1 MMTNA
6 IHAVRQFQP
15 FLEYLRE
22 GKQGRSASMHVEKAD
37 LMTIEPSSHVVIS
50 REGRQR
56 LAAERQTAQPF
67 DWEI

>member
-1 MMTNA
+1 MTNA

-22 GKQGRSASMHVEKAD
+22 GKQGRTSNPNVVKAD

-56 LAAERQTAQPF
+56 LAAEKQTEQQF

>member
-1 MMTNA
+1 MTNA

-22 GKQGRSASMHVEKAD
+22 GKQSRTSNPNVEKAD

-56 LAAERQTAQPF
+56 LAAERQQTEQQF
-67 DWEI
+67 DWEL

>member
-1 MMTNA
+1 MMTNT

-15 FLEYLRE
+15 FLEYLQEDR
-22 GKQGRSASMHVEKAD
+22 QSRAQNPHVQKAH
-37 LMTIEPSSHVVIS
+37 LMAIEPSTHVVIS

-56 LAAERQTAQPF
+56 LAAERRAGQQF

>member
-1 MMTNA
+1 MTNA

-22 GKQGRSASMHVEKAD
+22 GKQSRTASAHVEKAD

-50 REGRQR
+50 REGRQK
-56 LAAERQTAQPF
+56 LAAERQTEQQF
-67 DWEI
+67 DWEL

>member
-15 FLEYLRE
+15 FLEYLQE
-22 GKQGRSASMHVEKAD
+22 GKQSRTPNPHVEKAD

-50 REGRQR
+50 REGRQK
-56 LAAERQTAQPF
+56 LAAERQTEQQF
-67 DWEI
+67 DWEL

>member
-1 MMTNA
+1 MTNA

-22 GKQGRSASMHVEKAD
+22 GKQNRTSNPNVEKAD

-50 REGRQR
+50 REGRQK
-56 LAAERQTAQPF
+56 LAAERQTEQQF
-67 DWEI
+67 DWEL